1 MQCSRNGFPELL
13 IKRSLTRGVG
23 GGGGNRTHVRKPSA
37 AVVYVDSRSTLQR
50 LVPRHSGR
58 QDRRRTSLKCL
69 APPLRPGLG
78 PATRIWRPFPNPDG
92 PIRRALT
99 GVRPPELAE
108 CRQLYRSLFLTRGEK
123 PRDAAWTSLI
133 PVETCRPLHCDVL
146 SQFTIAVTTARAGR
160 HGPHGP
166 SPVGPHARATS
177 NACRGASYRGPA
189 RSRAWLDLA

>member
-37 AVVYVDSRSTLQR
+37 AGVYVDSRSTLQR

-108 CRQLYRSLFLTRGEK
+108 CRQLYRSHLLTRGEK

-133 PVETCRPLHCDVL
+133 PVETCRPPVRRGTAERTSLYRVGGE
-146 SQFTIAVTTARAGR
+146 VTSARCGRRARPCPSRGAPRARA
-160 HGPHGP
+160 
-166 SPVGPHARATS
+166 ARP
-177 NACRGASYRGPA
+177 ACRAASCRG
-189 RSRAWLDLA
+189 R